1 MDRSDIPF
9 LSVAQLAGFIE
20 RQEISPVDAVE
31 AYLQRIDDL
40 NPRLNAYITVLKE
53 EALADAA
60 SAASQIASGQYLGP
74 LHGIPVGIKDQI
86 HTRGIRTTDASKLRE
101 HFVPEVDATVVA
113 NLKKAGAIVL
123 GKLNMT
129 EFAMGDPITSAF
141 GVTHNPW
148 EIGRNPG
155 TSSTGSGA
163 ATAACL
169 CATSLGEDTGG
180 SVRGPAANCG
190 LAGIR
195 PSWGRVSRFGVD
207 GASWSFDTIGPISRT
222 VEDCA
227 ITLNAIAGYD
237 PRDPYTWKL
246 PVPDYRQGLTA
257 DIRGIRI
264 GLVKELMDPEAS
276 GVTAA
281 VRDSVH
287 AAARVME
294 DLGANV
300 SEVSLPLTTISGV
313 VMRAITSAERVSL
326 NPDWLRERPQDFH
339 HNTRVAF
346 LTGSLI
352 PSQTYYKAQKARALV
367 RKQVLEAFDEFDVL
381 IQPTNSSPPGIMD
394 LTPGVRSKEGAANAL
409 KEANFRGLYSLT
421 GNPALSVC
429 CGFTEGEKPLPLA
442 VQIAGKPFD
451 EATVLNVAYAYQQAA
466 NITRKYAHPPLQAP

>member
-1 MDRSDIPF
+1 MNHSDIPF
-9 LSVAQLAGFIE
+9 LSAAELGGLIE
-20 RQEISPVDAVE
+20 RKEISPVDAVE
-31 AYLQRIDDL
+31 AYLKRIDDV
-40 NPRLNAYITVLKE
+40 NPKLNAFITVLKD
-53 EALADAA
+53 EALKEAA
-60 SAASQIASGQYLGP
+60 TATSEIAKGNYLGP
-74 LHGIPVGIKDQI
+74 LHGVPVGIKDQI
-86 HTRGIRTTDASKLRE
+86 YTKGIRTTDASKLRAN
-101 HFVPEVDATVVA
+101 FVPDYDATVVA

-148 EIGRNPG
+148 EMGRNPG

-190 LAGIR
+190 ITGIR

-237 PRDPYTWKL
+237 PNDPYTWNV
-246 PVPDYRQGLTA
+246 PVPDYRKALTGE
-257 DIRGIRI
+257 IRGMRVGI
-264 GLVKELMDPEAS
+264 VKELMDPDLCGANGE
-276 GVTAA
+276 
-281 VRDSVH
+281 VRDSIL
-287 AAARVME
+287 AAANVLE
-294 DLGANV
+294 ELGAHV

-313 VMRAITSAERVSL
+313 VMRTITSAERVSL
-326 NPDWLRERPQDFH
+326 HPEWLREQPEDFH
-339 HNTRVAF
+339 YNTRVAF
-346 LTGSLI
+346 MTGWLI

-367 RKQVLEAFDEFDVL
+367 RKQVLEAFRQYDVL
-381 IQPTNSSPPGIMD
+381 IQPTNPSPPGIMD
-394 LTPGVRSKEGAANAL
+394 LTPGVESKEQAARAL
-409 KEANFRGLYSLT
+409 RDSNFRGLYSLT

-429 CGFTEGEKPLPLA
+429 CGFTQGEKPLPLA
-442 VQIAGKPFD
+442 MQVAGRPFD
-451 EATVLNVAYAYQQAA
+451 EATVLNVAYAYERAA
-466 NITRKYAHPPLQAP
+466 DIVGKYGRPPI

>member
-1 MDRSDIPF
+1 MNHSAIPF
-9 LSVAQLAGFIE
+9 LSTAELGAAIE
-20 RQEISPVDAVE
+20 RKDITPVDAVE
-31 AYLQRIDDL
+31 AYLKRIEDV
-40 NPRLNAYITVLKE
+40 NPKLNAFITVLKE
-53 EALADAA
+53 EALKEAA
-60 SAASQIASGQYLGP
+60 TATLAIANGKYLGP
-74 LHGIPVGIKDQI
+74 LHGVPVGIKDQI
-86 HTRGIRTTDASKLRE
+86 YTKGIRTTDASKLRA
-101 HFVPEVDATVVA
+101 HFVPDFDATVVA

-190 LAGIR
+190 ITGIR

-237 PRDPYTWKL
+237 SNDPYTWNV
-246 PVPDYRQGLTA
+246 PVPDYRKALTG
-257 DIRGIRI
+257 DIRGMRV
-264 GLVKELMDPEAS
+264 GVVKELIES
-276 GVTAA
+276 EICGVTAE
-281 VRDSVH
+281 VRDSVL
-287 AAARVME
+287 AAANVLE
-294 DLGANV
+294 ELGANV
-300 SEVSLPLTTISGV
+300 SEVSLPLTNISGV
-313 VMRAITSAERVSL
+313 VMRTISSTERVSL
-326 NPDWLRERPQDFH
+326 NPDWLRERPDDFH

-346 LTGSLI
+346 MTGWLI
-352 PSQTYYKAQKARALV
+352 PSQHYYKAQKARALV
-367 RKQVLEAFDEFDVL
+367 RRQVLEAFGEYDVL
-381 IQPTNSSPPGIMD
+381 IQPTNPSPPGIMN
-394 LTPGVRSKEGAANAL
+394 LTPGVESKEQAAHAL
-409 KEANFRGLYSLT
+409 RDSNFRGLYSLT

-429 CGFTEGEKPLPLA
+429 CGFTQGDKPLPLA
-442 VQIAGKPFD
+442 MQIAGKPFD
-451 EATVLNVAYAYQQAA
+451 ESTVLNVAYAYEQAA
-466 NITRKYAHPPLQAP
+466 DIVGKYGRPPV

>member
-1 MDRSDIPF
+1 MNYPDIPF
-9 LSVAQLAGFIE
+9 LSLAELAGFIE
-20 RQEISPVDAVE
+20 RKEITPVDAVE
-31 AYLQRIDDL
+31 AYLRRIEDV
-40 NPRLNAYITVLKE
+40 NPKLNAFITVLKE
-53 EALADAA
+53 QALQEAA
-60 SAASQIASGQYLGP
+60 SATSEIANGRYLGP
-74 LHGIPVGIKDQI
+74 LHGIPVGVKDQI

-101 HFVPEVDATVVA
+101 HFVPEIDATVVV

-148 EIGRNPG
+148 ENGRNPG

-190 LAGIR
+190 LTGIR

-227 ITLNAIAGYD
+227 ITLSGIAGYD
-237 PRDPYTWKL
+237 PNDPYTWNV
-246 PVPDYRQGLTA
+246 PVPDYRQALTGN
-257 DIRGIRI
+257 IRGMRVGI
-264 GLVKELMDPEAS
+264 VKELIDPENS
-276 GVTAA
+276 GVTKE
-281 VRDSVH
+281 VRDSVL
-287 AAARVME
+287 AATDTLAE
-294 DLGANV
+294 LGANV
-300 SEVSLPLTTISGV
+300 GEVSLPLTTISGV
-313 VMRAITSAERVSL
+313 VMRTLTSTERVSL
-326 NPDWLRERPQDFH
+326 NPDWLRDRPQDFH

-346 LTGSLI
+346 MTGTLI

-367 RKQVLEAFDEFDVL
+367 RRQVLEAFEDFDVL
-381 IQPTNSSPPGIMD
+381 IQPTNPSPPGIMD
-394 LTPGVRSKEGAANAL
+394 LTPGVRSKEQAANAL
-409 KEANFRGLYSLT
+409 KDSNFRGLYSLT

-429 CGFTEGEKPLPLA
+429 CGFTDGEKPLPLGL
-442 VQIAGKPFD
+442 QIAGRPFD
-451 EATVLNVAYAYQQAA
+451 ESTVLKIAHAYEQSTTWH
-466 NITRKYAHPPLQAP
+466 TRKPPI

>member
-1 MDRSDIPF
+1 MTMNQSDIPF
-9 LSVAQLAGFIE
+9 LSVAELAGFIE
-20 RQEISPVDAVE
+20 RKEVTPVDAVE
-31 AYLQRIDDL
+31 AYLERIEDI
-40 NPRLNAYITVLKE
+40 NPKLNAFITVLKE
-53 EALADAA
+53 QALEEAA
-60 SAASQIASGQYLGP
+60 SATADIANGRYLGP

-86 HTRGIRTTDASKLRE
+86 HTKGIRTTDASKLRE
-101 HFVPEVDATVVA
+101 NFVPDADATVVA

-227 ITLNAIAGYD
+227 ITLEAIAGYD
-237 PRDPYTWKL
+237 PNDPYTWNV
-246 PVPDYRQGLTA
+246 PVPDYRQALTG
-257 DIRGIRI
+257 DIRGMRVGI
-264 GLVKELMDPEAS
+264 VKELMDPDVC
-276 GVTAA
+276 GVKTE
-281 VRDSVH
+281 VRDSVL
-287 AAARVME
+287 AAAQVLE
-294 DLGANV
+294 ELGANV
-300 SEVSLPLTTISGV
+300 SEVSLPLTAISGV
-313 VMRAITSAERVSL
+313 VMRTLTSTERVSL
-326 NPDWLRERPQDFH
+326 NPDWLRNRPQEFH

-346 LTGSLI
+346 MTGTLI
-352 PSQTYYKAQKARALV
+352 PSQTYYKAQKARSLV
-367 RKQVLEAFDEFDVL
+367 RRQVLEAFGQFDVL
-381 IQPTNSSPPGIMD
+381 IQPTNSSAPGIMD
-394 LTPGVRSKEGAANAL
+394 LTPGVRSKEQAAEGL
-409 KEANFRGLYSLT
+409 KESNFRGLYSLT

-442 VQIAGKPFD
+442 IQIAGRPFY
-451 EATVLNVAYAYQQAA
+451 ESTVLKVAYAYEQAV
-466 NITRKYAHPPLQAP
+466 NITGIYGHPSL

>member
-1 MDRSDIPF
+1 MNHSDIPF
-9 LSVAQLAGFIE
+9 LSVAELAGLIE
-20 RQEISPVDAVE
+20 HQEITPTDALE
-31 AYLQRIDDL
+31 AYLKRIDDV
-40 NPRLNAYITVLKE
+40 NPKLNAFITVLKE
-53 EALADAA
+53 QALEEAA
-60 SAASQIASGQYLGP
+60 SATLEIANGKYLGP

-101 HFVPEVDATVVA
+101 HFVPDVDATVVA
-113 NLKKAGAIVL
+113 NLKRAGAIVL

-227 ITLNAIAGYD
+227 ITLKAIAGYD
-237 PRDPYTWKL
+237 PSDPYTWNVL
-246 PVPDYRQGLTA
+246 VPDYRQALTG
-257 DIRGIRI
+257 DIRGMRVGI
-264 GLVKELMDPEAS
+264 VKELMDAEVC
-276 GVTAA
+276 GVRAE
-281 VRDSVH
+281 VRDSVL
-287 AAARVME
+287 AAAKVLE
-294 DLGANV
+294 GLGANV
-300 SEVSLPLTTISGV
+300 SEVSLPLTIISGV
-313 VMRAITSAERVSL
+313 VMRALTSTERVSL
-326 NPDWLRERPQDFH
+326 NPDWIRERPNDFH
-339 HNTRVAF
+339 PNTRVAF
-346 LTGSLI
+346 MTGSLI
-352 PSQTYYKAQKARALV
+352 PSQTYYKAQKARTLV
-367 RKQVLEAFDEFDVL
+367 RRQVLEALGDFDVL

-394 LTPGVRSKEGAANAL
+394 LTPGVKSIDEAANAL

-421 GNPALSVC
+421 GNPAISVC

-442 VQIAGKPFD
+442 MQIAGRPFE
-451 EATVLNVAYAYQQAA
+451 EATVLNVAYAYEQAA
-466 NITRKYAHPPLQAP
+466 NITGTYGHPLL

>member
-1 MDRSDIPF
+1 M
-9 LSVAQLAGFIE
+9 A
-20 RQEISPVDAVE
+20 
-31 AYLQRIDDL
+31 
-40 NPRLNAYITVLKE
+40 
-53 EALADAA
+53 
-60 SAASQIASGQYLGP
+60 IANGKYLGP
-74 LHGIPVGIKDQI
+74 LHGIPVGVKDQI
-86 HTRGIRTTDASKLRE
+86 YTKGIRTTDASKLRS
-101 HFVPEVDATVVA
+101 HFVPDFDATVVA

-190 LAGIR
+190 ITGIR

-237 PRDPYTWKL
+237 PNDPYTWNV
-246 PVPDYRQGLTA
+246 PVPDYRKALTG
-257 DIRGIRI
+257 DIRGMRV
-264 GLVKELMDPEAS
+264 GVVKELIDPEICD
-276 GVTAA
+276 GTAE
-281 VRDSVH
+281 VRDSVL
-287 AAARVME
+287 AAANILE
-294 DLGANV
+294 ELGANV

-313 VMRAITSAERVSL
+313 VMRTISSTERVSL
-326 NPDWLRERPQDFH
+326 NPDRLRERPADFH

-346 LTGSLI
+346 MTGWLI
-352 PSQTYYKAQKARALV
+352 PSQHYYKAQKARALV
-367 RKQVLEAFDEFDVL
+367 RRQVLEAFGKYDVL
-381 IQPTNSSPPGIMD
+381 IQPTNPSPPGIMN
-394 LTPGVRSKEGAANAL
+394 LTPGVESKEQAAQAL
-409 KEANFRGLYSLT
+409 RDSNFRGLYSLT

-429 CGFTEGEKPLPLA
+429 CGFTEGDKPLPLA
-442 VQIAGKPFD
+442 MQIAGKPFD
-451 EATVLNVAYAYQQAA
+451 ETTVLNVAYAYEQAA
-466 NITRKYAHPPLQAP
+466 DIVGKYGRPPV